1 MIPFLRISVYHAV
14 LLVLG
19 LAVVTAAKASSV
31 PSAGPLELSLES
43 LSLDEEDPERIRV
56 GRLIWRGGFALT
68 SPDRRLGGIS
78 GLAVSA
84 DGDIVS
90 MVTDRG
96 YWIRLRARYDAAG
109 DLRTIDDAS
118 IGRLRGPDGSIPRDK
133 KEHDAETL
141 ERIPGGLAVGFEHDH
156 RLWLYRATPH
166 PFAAR
171 PTRIGLPSLL
181 NRAHPNQATE
191 ALARLKD
198 GRIVIFA
205 EAFPRGTGDLLGWV
219 RADEPPRTQWQK
231 FRYRRNLLYRPTGAA
246 VLPDGDLLLVERRFT
261 WVGGFAARLSTIP
274 ASSIKPG
281 AVLQSKELAVFEP
294 PLLVDNFEGVD
305 VRRDAKGRTMIY
317 LVSDD
322 NFTILQR
329 TLLVMF
335 ELVD

>member
-1 MIPFLRISVYHAV
+1 MKQMAIPFLLLALLAPV
-14 LLVLG
+14 LPTMV
-19 LAVVTAAKASSV
+19 ATAAPLPSSR
-31 PSAGPLELSLES
+31 PLKLSLET
-43 LSLDEEDPERIRV
+43 LSLDDEDPERTRV

-68 SPDRRLGGIS
+68 SPDPRLGGVS

-84 DGDIVS
+84 DGEIVS

-109 DLRTIDDAS
+109 DLLTIDDAS
-118 IGRLRGPDGSIPRDK
+118 IGRLRGPDGTIPRDK
-133 KEHDAETL
+133 TEHDAETL

-156 RLWLYRATPH
+156 RLWLYRANPH
-166 PFAAR
+166 PFAAN

-181 NRAHPNQATE
+181 NRAHPNQAIE
-191 ALARLKD
+191 ALARLRD
-198 GRIVIFA
+198 GRLVVFA
-205 EAFPRGTGDLLGWV
+205 EAFPRGTADLLGWV
-219 RADEPPRTQWQK
+219 RPDDRQGSQWQK

-274 ASSIKPG
+274 AAAIKPG
-281 AVLQSKELAVFEP
+281 AVLESKELAVFEP

-322 NFTILQR
+322 NFMILQR

-335 ELVD
+335 ELAD

>member
-1 MIPFLRISVYHAV
+1 MTPIPIPFL
-14 LLVLG
+14 LLALLAG
-19 LAVVTAAKASSV
+19 LQGGAAPATAAAL
-31 PSAGPLELSLES
+31 PSAGPLTLSLES
-43 LSLDEEDPERIRV
+43 LSLDDEDPERTRV

-68 SPDRRLGGIS
+68 SPDPRFGGAS

-84 DGDIVS
+84 DGEIVS
-90 MVTDRG
+90 MVTDNG

-109 DLRTIDDAS
+109 NLLAIDDGS
-118 IGRLRGPDGSIPRDK
+118 IGRLRAPDGTIPRDK
-133 KEHDAETL
+133 KAYDAETL

-156 RLWLYRATPH
+156 RLWLYRASPH
-166 PFAAR
+166 PFAAN

-181 NRAHPNQATE
+181 DRAHPNQAIE
-191 ALARLKD
+191 ALARLRD
-198 GRIVIFA
+198 GRLVIFA
-205 EAFPRGTGDLLGWV
+205 EAFPRGTTDLLGWV
-219 RADEPPRTQWQK
+219 RADDRPGSEWRE

-261 WVGGFAARLSTIP
+261 WVGGFAARLSTID
-274 ASSIKPG
+274 AAAIKPG
-281 AVLQSKELAVFEP
+281 AVLESKELAVFEP
-294 PLLVDNFEGVD
+294 PLLVDNFEGID

-322 NFTILQR
+322 NFMILQR